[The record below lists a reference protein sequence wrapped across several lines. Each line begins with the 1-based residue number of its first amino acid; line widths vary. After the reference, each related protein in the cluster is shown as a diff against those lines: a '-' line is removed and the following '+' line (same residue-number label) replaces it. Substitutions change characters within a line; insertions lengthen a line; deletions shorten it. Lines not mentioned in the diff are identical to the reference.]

1 VINISDF
8 SLIMPDINFNREAS
22 VSSLKS
28 ATEQWD
34 VIVIGGGATGLG
46 IAVDASSR
54 GYSTLLLEQ
63 SDFAKATSGRSTKL
77 VHGGVRYLQNG
88 DVGLVVEALRE
99 RGYLKTNAPH
109 LVTDQRFIIGN
120 YLWWEKPFYTIGLTL
135 YDLLAG
141 SMRLGRSLP
150 MRRSAV
156 IRQIPQIR
164 QKGLKGGVV
173 YHDGQFDDARLAVN
187 LMQTAA
193 EQGAT
198 VLNHI
203 RVSRLLKDPHNR
215 LAGIA
220 AEDML
225 DGGTYELKGKCI
237 INATGVFVDD
247 ILRMDNPESKPIVRP
262 SQGVHLVVDRSF
274 LGGDDAIMIPR
285 TSDGRVMFAVPWHN
299 RVILGTTD
307 IPVREAVLEPRA
319 LDEEVDFIL
328 ETAGRYLSRKPERAD
343 VMSVFA
349 GLRPLAAPKKE
360 AEVKKTK
367 EISRSH
373 KLIVSSSG
381 LVTITGGKWTT
392 YRKMSEDAVD
402 MAIKTGGL
410 PFRECRT
417 RHLKIHGFMNVS
429 DRKDWLHIYGSD
441 REEIVKLRNEAA
453 GNEQKLHQGF
463 EFTVAEV
470 LWAVRREMARTVDD
484 VLARRVRALY
494 LDARASVEMAP
505 KVAAIMAKELG
516 KGQKWVEQQVADY
529 KLIAEGYIL
538 DL

>member
-1 VINISDF
+1 MINNSDF
-8 SLIMPDINFNREAS
+8 SLIMPNINFNREAS

-46 IAVDASSR
+46 IAVDAASR

-109 LVTDQRFIIGN
+109 LVNDQRFIIGN

-135 YDLLAG
+135 YDLMAG

-150 MRRSAV
+150 MGRREV

-193 EQGAT
+193 EQGAM
-198 VLNHI
+198 VVNHV
-203 RVSRLLKDPHNR
+203 RVSRLLKDNRNR
-215 LAGIA
+215 LMGIA

-225 DGGTYELKGKCI
+225 DGGAFELNGKCI

-247 ILRMDNPESKPIVRP
+247 ILRMDNPDSKPIVRP

-307 IPVREAVLEPRA
+307 IPVKEAVLEPRA

-328 ETAGRYLSRKPERAD
+328 ETAGRYLARKPERAD

-360 AEVKKTK
+360 AEAKKTK

-392 YRKMSEDAVD
+392 YRKMAEDAVD

-417 RHLKIHGFMNVS
+417 RHLKIHGFMNDP
-429 DRKDWLHIYGSD
+429 DRNDWLHIYGSD
-441 REEIVKLRNEAA
+441 REEIVKLRDTIA

-463 EFTVAEV
+463 DFTIAEV
-470 LWAVRREMARTVDD
+470 VWAVRREMARTVDD

-505 KVAAIMAKELG
+505 VVASIMAKELG
-516 KGQKWVEQQVADY
+516 KDQKWEEQQVADY
-529 KLIAEGYIL
+529 KLIAKGYIL
-538 DL
+538 DR